1 MTTKAD
7 ENISFRAVLRAGLT
21 AGVIAAVINA
31 VVYFV
36 ARALLGGPLAVETP
50 ATDSVGLTFVL
61 LFSIVPALVAGAL
74 YWLLDRFLAN
84 PNPVFLG
91 IAAVVFIA
99 FIFPPISSAL
109 NPITGWALEVMHGV
123 VAVPTVL
130 ALLGLKR

>member
-1 MTTKAD
+1 MTTAAD
-7 ENISFRAVLRAGLT
+7 TNVSFGAALRAGLT

-31 VVYFV
+31 VVFFV
-36 ARALLGGPLAVETP
+36 AQAMLGGPLAVDTP
-50 ATDSVGLTFVL
+50 VTDGIGLIPVL
-61 LFSIVPALVAGAL
+61 LFSIVPPLVAGAL

-84 PNPVFLG
+84 PNPAFLG

-99 FIFPPISSAL
+99 FIFPPISSSL
-109 NPITGWALEVMHGV
+109 SPITGWTLEIMHGV